1 MTWQWIVWAL
11 GLGALSFDAQDQR
24 FRGEDLATALLEA
37 HAWVDEIIEAL
48 ENPDESEANK
58 SLDRLV
64 AQRVDDERSVGDQH

>member
-1 MTWQWIVWAL
+1 MIWQWVVWGL
-11 GLGALSFDAQDQR
+11 GLFGLAFYAQYHKVLA
-24 FRGEDLATALLEA
+24 EDLATALLEA

-64 AQRVDDERSVGDQH
+64 AQRVNDERSLGDQH

>member
-11 GLGALSFDAQDQR
+11 GLGALAFYAQYQR
-24 FRGEDLATALLEA
+24 VLGEDLATALLEA

-64 AQRVDDERSVGDQH
+64 AQRVDDEQPG